1 MIVKEYLMK
10 VTGEKLLPGSWVGA
24 GVGRGGGRW
33 PGGWGQKSL
42 G

>member
-1 MIVKEYLMK
+1 MK
-10 VTGEKLLPGSWVGA
+10 VTGEKLLPGSWVGV